1 METAAK
7 IEVRLFGLL
16 GTVAVLLGDK
26 FIWAELT
33 LHAKKKARR
42 SLSQRTENVYSIA
55 HIAFC
60 FTTSA
65 GVVFQVCIY
74 LLRCQHRSSQAYG
87 LALAYF

>member
-33 LHAKKKARR
+33 LHAKKKPAVASHNELKMCTVLLTSRFVLRRLQVLCFRCVFIYSAVNTGAARP
-42 SLSQRTENVYSIA
+42 TA
-55 HIAFC
+55 
-60 FTTSA
+60 
-65 GVVFQVCIY
+65 
-74 LLRCQHRSSQAYG
+74 
-87 LALAYF
+87 